1 MILVMRKTSF
11 LKGFLPRSVREL
23 RNGMMVFACVLCI
36 TVGGAALRIG
46 GVSAAAGQILKIA
59 ASDGGT
65 TFYVGRCFRTNFNV
79 QTDNLNANSVDL
91 IIPYNPAYIQP
102 FSNSGCTSVATQIIT
117 HNLFPSYPSN
127 TIVGNEILVTG
138 YDPSGSAPVNTG
150 TNPAHRTLGYVYWK
164 VLAASGSYKL
174 GYTHTLGLTTDT
186 NMAENNGNG
195 SDVLD
200 AVENATFNLSADVT
214 APTFST
220 LSPTNGATNVSITS
234 GLSYVFADAGAGVNT
249 GSLVTSVNGTPYTET
264 FSSCT
269 RTNSN
274 RRPQCNVSV
283 PTGTL
288 GTLSYNTTYRV
299 TATGSDVAIP
309 NNTGSTFWSFTTE
322 DDTNAPYV
330 QNENP
335 ANNATGVAVAS
346 NIVFNVKDY
355 KSNAGVTPGLG
366 VDTSSIQV
374 TVTIGNGSPV
384 VYTSSS
390 PEFSISGIAANRT
403 VTINPPSNFPE
414 NTLVTVSVNA
424 SDLHSPP
431 NVMSTHTYSFRSVD
445 TQGPSLSGFSPA
457 QNATT
462 ATADTN
468 ISFTASDA
476 GAGVDINNTTVTVE
490 GIAYTRVSPQFSYT
504 GNSGSYVITINPTSN
519 FSGGQVV
526 DVIIATRDLASPTP
540 NQVSTSYSFTVASN
554 CVTCSV
560 DGEDPERFTQSA
572 DLDDTIVFHVK
583 DSAAGI
589 DEDSIRITL
598 IGSGSAIGTNP
609 LVLTGSSPLV
619 NITGTSSN
627 YTVTVTLT
635 DAIEENV
642 AYSIMIEATD
652 VNGLDMSTVAYT
664 FMNLN
669 LGGGGS
675 SSSASSSSVASS
687 SSSDSSS
694 SAVSCPACNCPTVTD
709 NDDDEVQSGGGR
721 RTTQTTIDNLDS
733 SDLPTIIRRRRLP
746 NGRVVEET
754 LTPQEAAGIGKCY
767 IDENGRPAAAKPLTH
782 YEDIVPGSWYEAAVA
797 DLLKRGVLDA
807 TQNVFRANDSAVR
820 AEFAKV
826 LVKLRNITNPATPA
840 VPSFDDTDPLA
851 WYHSFVEESA
861 KRGWMKGYNN
871 CYGTRPCTVMPGSPT
886 TRAEAIA
893 MIVRYYGL
901 DASNRAP
908 RFADVPEDAWYV
920 TVLQAAADRCI
931 VQGDDLTGLVA
942 PDRIVNR
949 AEMVT
954 LFARAQQNLKYGK
967 DCGPAMQESGLGA
980 SLLSG
985 ETGLVS
991 VPFIAILIAFFCS
1004 AILMCYER
1012 LKAVKKPQSNIIR
1025 KNKV

>member
-1 MILVMRKTSF
+1 MRKTAF
-11 LKGFLPRSVREL
+11 LNGFLPQSAREL
-23 RNGMMVFACVLCI
+23 RNGIAVFACVLCV

-65 TFYVGRCFRTNFNV
+65 TFYVGRCFRTNFNI
-79 QTDNLNANSVDL
+79 QTDNLDANSVDL

-117 HNLFPSYPSN
+117 HSLFPSYPSN

-138 YDPSGSAPVNTG
+138 YDPSGSAPVDTG
-150 TNPAHRTLGYVYWK
+150 TNPAHRTIGYVFWK
-164 VLAASGSYKL
+164 VIAASGSYNL

-186 NMAENNGNG
+186 NIAENNGDG

-214 APTFST
+214 VPTFAS
-220 LSPTNGATNVSITS
+220 LSPANGATSVSVTS

-299 TATGSDVAIP
+299 TATGSDVAVP
-309 NNTGSTFWSFTTE
+309 NNTGATFWSFTTE

-330 QNENP
+330 QNESP

-355 KSNAGVTPGLG
+355 KGNLGVTPGLG

-374 TVTIGNGSPV
+374 TVTVGNDAPV

-403 VTINPPSNFPE
+403 VTINPASNFPE
-414 NTLVTVSVNA
+414 NTLVTVSVEA
-424 SDLHSPP
+424 SDLHSPA

-476 GAGVDINNTTVTVE
+476 GAGVNINNTTVTVE
-490 GIAYTRVSPQFSYT
+490 GVAYTYISPQFSYT
-504 GNSGSYVITINPTSN
+504 GNSGSYIITINPTSN

-526 DVIIATRDLASPTP
+526 DVTIATRDLASPTP
-540 NQVSTSYSFTVASN
+540 NQVSTSYSFTVANN

-583 DSAAGI
+583 DTSAGI
-589 DEDSIRITL
+589 NEDSIRITL

-619 NITGTSSN
+619 NIAGTSAD
-627 YTVTVTLT
+627 YTVTITLT
-635 DAIEENV
+635 DIIEENI

-652 VNGLDMSTVAYT
+652 INGLDMSTVAYT

-669 LGGGGS
+669 VGSGGGS
-675 SSSASSSSVASS
+675 SSSAAS
-687 SSSDSSS
+687 SSS
-694 SAVSCPACNCPTVTD
+694 SAVSCPACNCPAVTSTD
-709 NDDDEVQSGGGR
+709 EEVQSGGGR
-721 RTTQTTIDNLDS
+721 RTTQTTIDNLNS
-733 SDLPTIIRRRRLP
+733 SELPTIIRRRKLP
-746 NGRVVEET
+746 DGSIVEEV
-754 LTPQEAAGIGKCY
+754 LTPQEAGAIGKCY
-767 IDENGRPAAAKPLTH
+767 IDENSRPAAAKPLTH
-782 YEDIVPGSWYEAAVA
+782 YEDIAPGAWYEAAVA

-826 LVKLRNITNPATPA
+826 LVKLRNIANPVAPATPN
-840 VPSFDDTDPLA
+840 FDDADPLA
-851 WYHSFVEESA
+851 WYYPFVEESA

-908 RFADVPEDAWYV
+908 RFMDVPEGAWYAA
-920 TVLQAAADRCI
+920 VLQAAADRCI

-967 DCGPAMQESGLGA
+967 DCGPVSQQSGLGA
-980 SLLSG
+980 SLLSNG
-985 ETGLVS
+985 SGGPQLPLLGL
-991 VPFIAILIAFFCS
+991 FIAFSCS
-1004 AILMCYER
+1004 AAACALHAF
-1012 LKAVKKPQSNIIR
+1012 KASKKKQTISIR
-1025 KNKV
+1025 KK